1 MLVYVR
7 PSNEAHPLLYLAI
20 LREWPRLP
28 FTARIERAQFHR
40 ARSAS
45 RKGAWSLPSRPSKL
59 ARSFS
64 RDEG

>member
-28 FTARIERAQFHR
+28 FTARV
-40 ARSAS
+40 SS
-45 RKGAWSLPSRPSKL
+45 
-59 ARSFS
+59 
-64 RDEG
+64 EGQGLGQG